1 MSRKIAS
8 IQRIAEIKPIEGAD
22 KICAYRVLGWWCVSK
37 IDDFKVGE
45 LVVYIECDSFTPN
58 SIAPFLTKEG
68 KEPSEYQGVKGERL
82 RIQKFRKQVSQG
94 LLLKVEDHFYN
105 SEIYGTCGLEQPD
118 TIEEGQDVTE
128 LLKVVKWEHPAE
140 YLSPDAKG
148 LFPSFFPKTDQ
159 ERIQNCYK
167 DMQQPMS
174 NFTWEV
180 TEKVEGQSFSCYYNN
195 ENFGVCSRNLEL
207 KDSDNTFWNTARKY
221 KLQDKL
227 ELLGKNIVIQAE
239 QVGPGI
245 QGNIY
250 GLTDYELFVFDI
262 YDIDK
267 QVYFSPLERQEF
279 LKFNGLKSAP
289 VLYNYYTFHNETCQD
304 ILDQVDGKSV
314 IGKTGTLREGLVFK
328 ANTKER
334 ISFKAVSNLY
344 LLKQK

>member
-1 MSRKIAS
+1 MRKLAS
-8 IQRIAEIKPIEGAD
+8 IQRIAEIKSIEGAD
-22 KICAYRVLGWWCVSK
+22 KICAYRVLGWWCVDQINK
-37 IDDFKVGE
+37 YKVDD
-45 LVVYIECDSFTPN
+45 LVVYCEVDSFIPN
-58 SIAPFLTKEG
+58 EIAPFLTKEG
-68 KEPSEYQGVKGERL
+68 HEHKEYQGIKGERI
-82 RIQKFRKQVSQG
+82 RTCKKMKQISQG
-94 LLLKVEDHFYN
+94 LLLPYHTLRKQKYEDNIGIPAY
-105 SEIYGTCGLEQPD
+105 
-118 TIEEGQDVTE
+118 EEGQDVTE
-128 LLKVVKWEHPAE
+128 LLKIVKWEKAPE

-167 DMQQPMS
+167 DMQQPMKEYS
-174 NFTWEV
+174 WEV

-195 ENFGVCSRNLEL
+195 KEFGVCSRNLEL
-207 KDSDNTFWNTARKY
+207 KDADNTFWNTARKY
-221 KLQDKL
+221 KLQEKL

-250 GLTDYELFVFDI
+250 GLRDYELFVFDI

-267 QVYFSPLERQEF
+267 GSFLQPYERQIINVA
-279 LKFNGLKSAP
+279 LGLKSAP
-289 VLYNYYTFHNETCQD
+289 LIDARYKFNENTCKPNCQD
-304 ILDQVDGKSV
+304 ILDQADGKSV

-328 ANTKER
+328 ANTKDR

>member
-1 MSRKIAS
+1 MTEQTSRKLAS
-8 IQRIAEIKPIEGAD
+8 IQRIAEVKPIEGAD
-22 KICAYRVLGWWCVSK
+22 KICAYRVNNWWCVDQISK
-37 IDDFKVGE
+37 YNVGD
-45 LVVYIECDSFTPN
+45 LVVYCEVDSFIPN
-58 SIAPFLTKEG
+58 EIAPFLTKVG

-82 RIQKFRKQVSQG
+82 RTIRLKKQIAQG
-94 LLLKVEDHFYN
+94 LLLPYDALAIEYEGN
-105 SEIYGTCGLEQPD
+105 IGTPD
-118 TIEEGQDVTE
+118 LDEGEDVTE
-128 LLKVVKWEHPAE
+128 LLGIIKWEPPAE
-140 YLSPDAKG
+140 YMSPDAKG

-167 DMQQPMS
+167 DMQPAMKECS
-174 NFTWEV
+174 WEV

-195 ENFGVCSRNLEL
+195 GEFGVCSRNLEL
-207 KDSDNTFWNTARKY
+207 KDADNTFWNTARKY
-221 KLQDKL
+221 KLQEKL
-227 ELLGKNIVIQAE
+227 KLLGKNIVIQAE

-250 GLTDYELFVFDI
+250 GLSDYELFVFDI

-267 QVYFSPLERQEF
+267 QAYFSPLERQEL

-289 VLYNYYTFHNETCQD
+289 TLYNYYTFHTETCQD